1 MTEEQEITLHVT
13 LHGIVIVMVGFVI
26 YRLARA
32 NWRHLKHAG
41 KICLTWLIRMVK
53 ISITHL
59 IEHPQLWQMA
69 LCRIGLYG
77 ALICF
82 VVPIIAIFP
91 YVNTSDIAD
100 RYVLMIKLFSDQ
112 FIGPILLIL
121 LSVSLLLMIFHRKQI
136 PVIFPLLS
144 ILGACYTVV
153 SCGFVAHDFSHE
165 LFDECS
171 GYGELIFYTM
181 IVTAIAHGLLYL
193 RDRYAWK
200 SQNAPYES
208 ALTGKEIS

>member
-32 NWRHLKHAG
+32 NGRHLKLAG
-41 KICLTWLIRMVK
+41 KICFTWLIRMVK
-53 ISITHL
+53 ISITLL
-59 IEHPQLWQMA
+59 IEHPRPWQMA

-82 VVPIIAIFP
+82 VVPLLAIMP
-91 YVNTSDIAD
+91 LCIDGTAKPLVVILSIY
-100 RYVLMIKLFSDQ
+100 DQ
-112 FIGPILLIL
+112 FIGPIFLIL

-153 SCGFVAHDFSHE
+153 SCGSVDHDFSHE

-171 GYGELIFYTM
+171 GYGELIFYPM
-181 IVTAIAHGLLYL
+181 IATAIAHGLLYL
-193 RDRYAWK
+193 RDRYAWT

-208 ALTGKEIS
+208 ALTRKKIP

>member
-1 MTEEQEITLHVT
+1 MTEEPEITLRVT
-13 LHGIVIVMVGFVI
+13 LHCIVIVMVGFVI
-26 YRLARA
+26 YRMARA
-32 NWRHLKHAG
+32 NGRHLKLAG

-53 ISITHL
+53 IFITHL
-59 IEHPQLWQMA
+59 IEHPRPWQMA

-82 VVPIIAIFP
+82 VVPIIAIFS

-100 RYVLMIKLFSDQ
+100 RYVLIIKLSSDQ
-112 FIGPILLIL
+112 LIGPIFLIL
-121 LSVSLLLMIFHRKQI
+121 LSGSLLLMIFHRKQI
-136 PVIFPLLS
+136 PVFFPLLS

-153 SCGFVAHDFSHE
+153 SCGSVDHDFSHE

-171 GYGELIFYTM
+171 GYGELIFYPM
-181 IVTAIAHGLLYL
+181 IATAIAHGLLYL

-208 ALTGKEIS
+208 VLS